1 MDIVFELARQFAQ
14 RRKGAA
20 TVVDEVHG
28 FKFFDD
34 RDPLGFVDGSAN
46 PEGERAAGSPACA
59 WAAKA
64 SARSSRSPVT
74 SPRPSLKG
82 SRTWATSNC

>member
-1 MDIVFELARQFAQ
+1 MDVVFELARQFAQ
-14 RRKGAA
+14 RLKGAA

-34 RDPLGFVDGSAN
+34 RDLLGFVDGSAN
-46 PEGERAAGSPACA
+46 PEGERAADSPACA

-64 SARSSRSPVT
+64 SARSSRPPVT
-74 SPRPSLKG
+74 SPMSLAQKV
-82 SRTWATSNC
+82 RTWATSNC